1 MSDNVR
7 VRFAPS
13 PTGPL
18 HIGGVRTA
26 LFNYLFAKKHNG
38 TFVLRIE
45 DTDQNRYVANAEKYI
60 IDALDWCNIP
70 FDEGPNKNEKFGP
83 YKQSE
88 RKELYK
94 QYADFLIDNNKAY
107 YAFDTAEALNEER
120 KNHEEN
126 KKTFIYNWHNREKG
140 RLVNSLVLSKEEVEK
155 RLQNGDK
162 YVIRFKTPTNETLVM
177 QDIIRGEIKIDTNVL
192 DDKILFKS
200 DGMPTYHLA
209 NIVDDHLMKI
219 SHVIRGEE
227 WLPSMALH
235 VLLYR
240 AFDWKAPEF
249 AHLPLILKPT
259 GKGKL
264 SKRDGDKLGFPV
276 FPLAYLNEETNET
289 ASGYKEDGYFND
301 ALINMLAF
309 LGWNPGTEQE
319 IFNLDQLVQAFSLE
333 KVNKAGAR
341 FDLDKTKW
349 FQQQYLQSKNEE
361 ELAELFLPIVV
372 KNLNV
377 TLSEVEKS
385 YVTKVVALIK
395 ERATFVHDF
404 WDLSS
409 FFFTAPTEFDAKAS
423 KKAWKEDTAIL
434 MQELSVVLNDISDFS
449 SENVETVVKEWIG
462 KKEVGFGKVMQPLRL
477 SLVGVMKGPHV
488 FDITNM
494 LGKEETVARLQFA
507 IANL

>member
-1 MSDNVR
+1 MIHKVR

-18 HIGGVRTA
+18 HIGGIRTA
-26 LFNYLFAKKHNG
+26 LFNYLFAKKHQG

-60 IDALDWCNIP
+60 IDALNWCNIP

-83 YKQSE
+83 YRQSE
-88 RKELYK
+88 RKDIYK
-94 QYADFLIDNNKAY
+94 QYANYLIKNNKAY
-107 YAFDTAEALNEER
+107 YAFDTTEELDFHRKDYEA
-120 KNHEEN
+120 K
-126 KKTFIYNWHNREKG
+126 KKTFIYNWHNRKK
-140 RLVNSLVLSKEEVEK
+140 LNNSLTLTEK
-155 RLQNGDK
+155 KIENRIKNGDK
-162 YVIRFKTPTNETLVM
+162 YVIRFKTPTNQTLIM

-235 VLLYR
+235 ILLYK
-240 AFDWKAPEF
+240 AFDWKVPEF

-276 FPLAYLNEETNET
+276 FPLAYLNQETNET
-289 ASGYKEDGYFND
+289 SRGYKEEGYFND

-319 IFNLDQLVQAFSLE
+319 IFSLDTLVQKFNLQ

-349 FQQQYLQSKNEE
+349 FQQQYLQQKSNAT
-361 ELAELFLPIVV
+361 LAKLFKHDLDNREDSHFHRNN
-372 KNLNV
+372 NLV
-377 TLSEVEKS
+377 
-385 YVTKVVALIK
+385 YITKVVSLIK
-395 ERATFVHDF
+395 ERAIFVSDF
-404 WDLSS
+404 WNLSS
-409 FFFTAPTEFDAKAS
+409 FFFLAPTKFDTKAT
-423 KKAWKEDTAIL
+423 KKVWKEGTAKL
-434 MQELSVVLNDISDFS
+434 MQELILVLNEISNFS
-449 SENVETVVKEWIG
+449 SKNVETVVKGWIT
-462 KKEVGFGKVMQPLRL
+462 KKEIGFGKVMQPFRL
-477 SLVGVMKGPHV
+477 SLVGAMQGPHL
-488 FDITNM
+488 FDIINM
-494 LGKEETVARLQFA
+494 LGKKETISRIRFA
-507 IANL
+507 INYL